1 MIISWKTRCGFLY
14 KLLVYSVEKERVN
27 MNYEKHN
34 EEVRRLLQQAEEGK
48 CERVMMELAMNP
60 RMIISDPM
68 LNPRR
73 STFEE

>member
-34 EEVRRLLQQAEEGK
+34 EEVRRLLQQAEEGN
-48 CERVMMELAMNP
+48 V
-60 RMIISDPM
+60 SV
-68 LNPRR
+68 
-73 STFEE
+73 